1 MPKIRHIEV
10 ENFRVIKKLSWSPSP
25 GLNCLIGP
33 GDSGKSTILDAID
46 LALGARRSYTFNDAD
61 FYGLDVTKKITISI
75 TIGMLNDE
83 LLNFERYGPF
93 LRSFNSE
100 TCEIHDEPHLDYE
113 PVLTLK
119 LVVESDLEPDW
130 RLYSLRADVDGVE
143 RRLPWKH
150 REMISPSRLGVTP
163 YNNLAWGSR
172 SVLNKLSEERFDV
185 TSVLTQLSRQTRNAF
200 AANPIEGLD
209 KVLEDVKSI
218 GNKLGVPLGELKAL
232 LDVNGITL
240 SNGAISLHG
249 SDGTPLRQLGT
260 GSSRLLISGIQKA
273 TSQSTMLLVD
283 EAEYGLEPYRISRLL
298 NELGA
303 KEENPLQQVFLTTHS
318 PYVLRELQS
327 KQLHVIRKK
336 PPLHQADGISHNIL
350 SLGGGDDQ
358 QATLRACAE
367 AFFSKKVI
375 VGEGATEVGIIRGL
389 ELYCQDINHEGF
401 LSKGVF
407 CTDGNGG
414 SNYFVRAEIFSS
426 LGYPTAILKDSDI
439 QDAAHAGQTAQCI
452 AKGVRI
458 YEWGHGLSTE
468 GAIFY
473 WCDITLIPK
482 LINLAIELN
491 GRQEVAQHIENKS
504 ANQFKLENC
513 LNQPEERMRMAL
525 YQAAGSY
532 KWFKNIAK
540 SEELSR
546 KYIGPNFKTFKNE
559 FQIVLN
565 GIYQWA
571 CEEGHQQ

>member
-61 FYGLDVTKKITISI
+61 FYGLDVSKPITISI

-83 LLNFERYGPF
+83 LLNFERYGHF
-93 LRSFNSE
+93 LRSFNAE
-100 TCEIHDEPHLDYE
+100 TCEIHDEPHLDFE

-130 RLYSLRADVDGVE
+130 RLYSLRADSDGVE

-172 SVLNKLSEERFDV
+172 SVLNKLSEEKFDV

-200 AANPIEGLD
+200 AANPVEGLD
-209 KVLEDVKSI
+209 KVLEDVKLI
-218 GNKLGVPLGELKAL
+218 GNKLGVPLGDLKAL

-240 SNGAISLHG
+240 SNGAISLH
-249 SDGTPLRQLGT
+249 SNDGTPLRQLGT

-336 PPLHQADGISHNIL
+336 HLMHHD
-350 SLGGGDDQ
+350 
-358 QATLRACAE
+358 
-367 AFFSKKVI
+367 
-375 VGEGATEVGIIRGL
+375 
-389 ELYCQDINHEGF
+389 
-401 LSKGVF
+401 
-407 CTDGNGG
+407 
-414 SNYFVRAEIFSS
+414 
-426 LGYPTAILKDSDI
+426 
-439 QDAAHAGQTAQCI
+439 
-452 AKGVRI
+452 
-458 YEWGHGLSTE
+458 
-468 GAIFY
+468 
-473 WCDITLIPK
+473 
-482 LINLAIELN
+482 
-491 GRQEVAQHIENKS
+491 VA
-504 ANQFKLENC
+504 
-513 LNQPEERMRMAL
+513 P
-525 YQAAGSY
+525 
-532 KWFKNIAK
+532 
-540 SEELSR
+540 
-546 KYIGPNFKTFKNE
+546 
-559 FQIVLN
+559 
-565 GIYQWA
+565 
-571 CEEGHQQ
+571 